1 MKTLI
6 RRINTKSFLCIV
18 VLTVLSLCSCNKN
31 EYEPMGKGIPM
42 KWEKTNYEQI
52 KNNEGEYYTVSPEGD
67 SFIFKCTNYHQNISL
82 ADIIFENGDDIW
94 HFYQKEGLSDNPDII
109 DKYRNDLKNNRFS
122 NDICDVN
129 IEGDVVKITIKP
141 NIESLRKITLHVAV
155 LNNGETFNF
164 IQDES
169 QK

>member
-1 MKTLI
+1 MKTI
-6 RRINTKSFLCIV
+6 TNMINRKIFLF
-18 VLTVLSLCSCNKN
+18 TLSLTMLSLSSCNKN

-42 KWEKTNYEQI
+42 KWEKTNYSQI
-52 KNNEGEYYTVSPEGD
+52 KDNEGEYYVVSPEGD
-67 SFIFKCTNYHQNISL
+67 SFVFKCTNYHQNISL
-82 ADIIFENGDDIW
+82 A
-94 HFYQKEGLSDNPDII
+94 DII

-164 IQDES
+164 IQDRNQE
-169 QK
+169 

>member
-1 MKTLI
+1 
-6 RRINTKSFLCIV
+6 
-18 VLTVLSLCSCNKN
+18 
-31 EYEPMGKGIPM
+31 MGKGIPM

-122 NDICDVN
+122 NDICDVT
-129 IEGDVVKITIKP
+129 IEGDIVKLTIKP
-141 NIESLRKITLHVAV
+141 NIESQRKIVLHVAV

-164 IQDES
+164 IQDAS